1 MGVFFC
7 YNKLM
12 ATDKVKENSKK
23 TTERLEKQA
32 ESDHKRQLLA
42 KLEEVRATQ
51 LATMQALAKFL
62 AGHTTKTEVVNQ
74 LKSIATPD
82 ALKVVAAVKALQKD
96 INGKEVDWS
105 PVLPWLEKI
114 SEHLE
119 AIPKEHPEMPEQQ
132 QVDMT
137 RTNGLLESFGIAL
150 ANMKL
155 VAEAPIV
162 NVNVPK
168 TELKIEKVDL
178 KELKKPLADILEAF
192 QSFEVPPVQFTDMS
206 EVQSLLEKSNEL
218 LEKIVK
224 KPSGG
229 GGGGGGGM
237 VPYKDPNTG
246 FSIQVTL
253 NADGSIP
260 VANADGSPIGGG
272 AGLTDA
278 QLRAAPVGVIL
289 KGSSQPTFS
298 LSSGAL
304 ATAWMDVL
312 DYSEI
317 SITMLTN
324 PSAAVHT
331 FQFTDDPAKG
341 NITSGAFQLASA
353 TGGAFV
359 NNTTSANLTYK
370 GSRGGRYFRVLSALT
385 GANVSSLAVNLY
397 PASGYPNNTVGSV
410 ASAYGVNSAN
420 PGSAFPMMAS
430 DGTNLQLLRM
440 NEALTLLA
448 SAARTTTQTSADL
461 LNYNG
466 MSAIQVFLNVT
477 VSAPGDITLK
487 IQGKDPASAAYYDIL
502 VGANVTATGF
512 YRYKVSPII
521 PSVANL
527 IAQDHLPKTFRIVVT
542 ANTAGSMT
550 YSVGY
555 VITRGI

>member
-137 RTNGLLESFGIAL
+137 RTNELLESFGIAL

-162 NVNVPK
+162 NVNAPK

-237 VPYKDPNTG
+237 VSFKDTAG
-246 FSIQVTL
+246 FSVQVTM
-253 NADGSIP
+253 NDDGTIP
-260 VANADGSPIGGG
+260 VSSKATDNYAYSAKSETATYKYFFFEDRDGNWYILRKELATEVVRYAKGTGGIDSVFDSSTTDPDGSPVF
-272 AGLTDA
+272 ASYAT
-278 QLRAAPVGVIL
+278 
-289 KGSSQPTFS
+289 TF
-298 LSSGAL
+298 
-304 ATAWMDVL
+304 
-312 DYSEI
+312 
-317 SITMLTN
+317 N
-324 PSAAVHT
+324 
-331 FQFTDDPAKG
+331 
-341 NITSGAFQLASA
+341 
-353 TGGAFV
+353 
-359 NNTTSANLTYK
+359 
-370 GSRGGRYFRVLSALT
+370 
-385 GANVSSLAVNLY
+385 
-397 PASGYPNNTVGSV
+397 
-410 ASAYGVNSAN
+410 
-420 PGSAFPMMAS
+420 
-430 DGTNLQLLRM
+430 
-440 NEALTLLA
+440 
-448 SAARTTTQTSADL
+448 
-461 LNYNG
+461 
-466 MSAIQVFLNVT
+466 
-477 VSAPGDITLK
+477 
-487 IQGKDPASAAYYDIL
+487 
-502 VGANVTATGF
+502 
-512 YRYKVSPII
+512 
-521 PSVANL
+521 
-527 IAQDHLPKTFRIVVT
+527 
-542 ANTAGSMT
+542 
-550 YSVGY
+550 
-555 VITRGI
+555 